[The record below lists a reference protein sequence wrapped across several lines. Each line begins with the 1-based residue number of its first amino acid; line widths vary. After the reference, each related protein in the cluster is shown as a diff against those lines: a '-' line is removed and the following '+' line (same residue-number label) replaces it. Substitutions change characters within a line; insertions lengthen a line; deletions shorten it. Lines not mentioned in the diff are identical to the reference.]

1 MNDLKNQIDI
11 VLVETS
17 HPGNIG
23 SVARAMKTMG
33 LKNLILVNPKDF
45 PSKEALKLSGN
56 AQDVVDQAIIV
67 STLDE
72 AIAKSLNVYATSAR
86 TRTISWPIITAEDAG
101 IEINENVRQNSK
113 TSIIFGRE
121 DRGLTNDELQKA
133 NKHILIPSSDEYPV
147 LNIAMSVQVIAYE
160 IYKNAEIEIDTE
172 WQDYPEL
179 NSRELSMLIDHFI
192 DTSYKLNL
200 FDEEN
205 AKKFSLE
212 LKECSHDSNL
222 TRWKAIS
229 FADFSQELI
238 KKLSNLYL
246 KEAFKSL

>member
-205 AKKFSLE
+205 AKKILVRIKRMFTR
-212 LKECSHDSNL
+212 LKPDKMEGNFLRGFL
-222 TRWKAIS
+222 TRINKK
-229 FADFSQELI
+229 I
-238 KKLSNLYL
+238 K
-246 KEAFKSL
+246 

>member
-160 IYKNAEIEIDTE
+160 IFKNADIEIDTE

-205 AKKFSLE
+205 AKKILVRIKRMFTR
-212 LKECSHDSNL
+212 LKPDKMEGNFFRGFL
-222 TRWKAIS
+222 TRINKK
-229 FADFSQELI
+229 I
-238 KKLSNLYL
+238 K
-246 KEAFKSL
+246 

>member
-1 MNDLKNQIDI
+1 MNDIKNQIDI

-33 LKNLILVNPKDF
+33 LKNLTLVNPRDF
-45 PSKEALKLSGN
+45 PSKEAFMLSGN
-56 AQDVVDQAIIV
+56 AQDVIEQAVIV
-67 STLDE
+67 NSLDE
-72 AIAKSLNVYATSAR
+72 AINESTNIYATSAR
-86 TRTISWPIITAEDAG
+86 TRTISWPIISAEEAG
-101 IEINENVRQNSK
+101 IEINKNVKKDSR

-133 NKHILIPSSDEYPV
+133 NKHILIPSSEEYPV

-160 IYKNAEIEIDTE
+160 IFKNSNIDIDTN

-179 NSRELSMLIDHFI
+179 NSEELTMLIDHFV

-200 FDEEN
+200 FDEDN
-205 AKKFSLE
+205 AKKILVRIKRMFTR
-212 LKECSHDSNL
+212 LKPDKMEGNFLRGFL
-222 TRWKAIS
+222 TRINKK
-229 FADFSQELI
+229 I
-238 KKLSNLYL
+238 K
-246 KEAFKSL
+246 

>member
-1 MNDLKNQIDI
+1 MNDIKNQVQI

-33 LKNLILVNPKDF
+33 LQNLVLVKPRNF
-45 PSKEALKLSGN
+45 PSKEAFVLSGN
-56 AQDVVDQAIIV
+56 AQDLIEQAVVV
-67 STLDE
+67 NTLDE
-72 AIAKSLNVYATSAR
+72 AIKNCTNIYATSAR
-86 TRTISWPIITAEDAG
+86 TRTISWPIISANEAG
-101 IEINENVRQNSK
+101 IEINKNVNKNSR

-121 DRGLTNDELQKA
+121 DWGLSNDELQKA
-133 NKHILIPSSDEYPV
+133 NKHILIPSSEEYPV

-160 IYKNAEIEIDTE
+160 IFKNSDIEIDTE

-179 NSRELSMLIDHFI
+179 NSEELTMLIDHFV

-205 AKKFSLE
+205 AKKILVRIKRMFTR
-212 LKECSHDSNL
+212 LKPDKMEGNFLRGFL
-222 TRWKAIS
+222 TRINKK
-229 FADFSQELI
+229 I
-238 KKLSNLYL
+238 K
-246 KEAFKSL
+246 

>member
-160 IYKNAEIEIDTE
+160 IYKNAEIEIDTD

-205 AKKFSLE
+205 AKKILVRIKRMFTR
-212 LKECSHDSNL
+212 LKPDKMEGNFFRGFL
-222 TRWKAIS
+222 TRINKK
-229 FADFSQELI
+229 I
-238 KKLSNLYL
+238 K
-246 KEAFKSL
+246 

>member
-1 MNDLKNQIDI
+1 MTAGRSISSFAL
-11 VLVETS
+11 
-17 HPGNIG
+17 
-23 SVARAMKTMG
+23 
-33 LKNLILVNPKDF
+33 NPKDF

-160 IYKNAEIEIDTE
+160 IFKNADIEIDTE

-205 AKKFSLE
+205 AKKILVRIKRMFTR
-212 LKECSHDSNL
+212 LKPDKMEGNFFRGFL
-222 TRWKAIS
+222 TRINKK
-229 FADFSQELI
+229 I
-238 KKLSNLYL
+238 K
-246 KEAFKSL
+246 

>member
-1 MNDLKNQIDI
+1 MNDIKNQIDI

-33 LKNLILVNPKDF
+33 LKNLTLVNPRDF
-45 PSKEALKLSGN
+45 PSKEAFMLSGN
-56 AQDVVDQAIIV
+56 AQDVIEQAVIV
-67 STLDE
+67 NSLDE
-72 AIAKSLNVYATSAR
+72 AINESTNIYATSAR
-86 TRTISWPIITAEDAG
+86 TRTISWPIISAEEAG
-101 IEINENVRQNSK
+101 IEINKNVKKDSR

-133 NKHILIPSSDEYPV
+133 NKHILIPSSEEYPV

-160 IYKNAEIEIDTE
+160 IFKNSNIEIDTN

-179 NSRELSMLIDHFI
+179 NSEELTMLIDHFV

-200 FDEEN
+200 FDEDN
-205 AKKFSLE
+205 AKKILVRIKRMFTR
-212 LKECSHDSNL
+212 LKPDKMEGNFLRGFL
-222 TRWKAIS
+222 TRINKK
-229 FADFSQELI
+229 I
-238 KKLSNLYL
+238 K
-246 KEAFKSL
+246 

>member
-1 MNDLKNQIDI
+1 MNDIKNQIDI

-86 TRTISWPIITAEDAG
+86 TRTISWPISTAEDAG

-205 AKKFSLE
+205 AKKILVRIKRMFTR
-212 LKECSHDSNL
+212 LKPDKMEGNFFRGFL
-222 TRWKAIS
+222 TRINKK
-229 FADFSQELI
+229 I
-238 KKLSNLYL
+238 K
-246 KEAFKSL
+246 

>member
-1 MNDLKNQIDI
+1 MNDIKNQIDI

-45 PSKEALKLSGN
+45 PSKEAFMLSGN
-56 AQDVVDQAIIV
+56 AQDVIEQAIVVDTLDQAIRD
-67 STLDE
+67 STN
-72 AIAKSLNVYATSAR
+72 IYATSAR
-86 TRTISWPIITAEDAG
+86 TRTISWPIISANEAG
-101 IEINENVRQNSK
+101 MEINKYVKKHSR

-121 DRGLTNDELQKA
+121 DRGLTNDELQMA
-133 NKHILIPSSDEYPV
+133 NKHILIPSSEEYPV

-160 IYKNAEIEIDTE
+160 IYKNSNIKIDTQ

-179 NSRELSMLIDHFI
+179 NSEELTMLIDHFI

-205 AKKFSLE
+205 AYKILVRIKRMFTR
-212 LKECSHDSNL
+212 LKPDKMEGNFLRGFL
-222 TRWKAIS
+222 TRIN
-229 FADFSQELI
+229 
-238 KKLSNLYL
+238 KKL
-246 KEAFKSL
+246 K

>member
-101 IEINENVRQNSK
+101 IEINENIRQNSK

-205 AKKFSLE
+205 AKKILVRIKRMFTR
-212 LKECSHDSNL
+212 LKPDKMEGNFFRGFL
-222 TRWKAIS
+222 TRINKK
-229 FADFSQELI
+229 I
-238 KKLSNLYL
+238 K
-246 KEAFKSL
+246 

>member
-33 LKNLILVNPKDF
+33 LKNLILVNPKEF

-160 IYKNAEIEIDTE
+160 IYKNADIEIDTE

-205 AKKFSLE
+205 AKKILVRIKRMFTR
-212 LKECSHDSNL
+212 LKPDKMEGNFFRGFL
-222 TRWKAIS
+222 TRINKK
-229 FADFSQELI
+229 I
-238 KKLSNLYL
+238 K
-246 KEAFKSL
+246 

>member
-1 MNDLKNQIDI
+1 MNDIKNQIDI
-11 VLVETS
+11 ILVETS

-45 PSKEALKLSGN
+45 PSKEAFVLSGN
-56 AQDVVDQAIIV
+56 AQDVIDQAIIV
-67 STLDE
+67 ETLDE
-72 AIAKSLNVYATSAR
+72 AIKDSTNIYATSAR
-86 TRTISWPIITAEDAG
+86 TRTISWPIISANEAG
-101 IEINENVRQNSK
+101 IEINKYVKKYSK

-121 DRGLTNDELQKA
+121 DRGLTNYELQRA
-133 NKHILIPSSDEYPV
+133 NKHILIPSSEEYPV

-160 IYKNAEIEIDTE
+160 IFKNSDIEIDSE

-179 NSRELSMLIDHFI
+179 NSEELTMLIDHFV

-205 AKKFSLE
+205 AKKILVRIKRMFTR
-212 LKECSHDSNL
+212 LKPDKMEGNFLRGFL
-222 TRWKAIS
+222 TRINKK
-229 FADFSQELI
+229 I
-238 KKLSNLYL
+238 K
-246 KEAFKSL
+246 

>member
-86 TRTISWPIITAEDAG
+86 TRTISWPISTAEDAG

-205 AKKFSLE
+205 AKKILVRIKRMFTR
-212 LKECSHDSNL
+212 LKPDKMEGNFFRGFL
-222 TRWKAIS
+222 TRINKK
-229 FADFSQELI
+229 I
-238 KKLSNLYL
+238 K
-246 KEAFKSL
+246 

>member
-56 AQDVVDQAIIV
+56 AQDVVGQAIIV

-160 IYKNAEIEIDTE
+160 IYKNAEIEIDTK

-205 AKKFSLE
+205 AKKILVRIKRMFTR
-212 LKECSHDSNL
+212 LKPDKMEGNFFRGFL
-222 TRWKAIS
+222 TRINKK
-229 FADFSQELI
+229 I
-238 KKLSNLYL
+238 K
-246 KEAFKSL
+246 